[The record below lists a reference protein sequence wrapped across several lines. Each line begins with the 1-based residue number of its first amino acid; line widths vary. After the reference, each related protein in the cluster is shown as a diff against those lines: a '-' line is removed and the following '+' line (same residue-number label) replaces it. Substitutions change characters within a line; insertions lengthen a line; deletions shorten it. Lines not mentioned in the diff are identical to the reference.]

1 MSRALP
7 SILLLTLVYAMVLA
21 SFKPLDLLAGAVI
34 SCALIFGLNRFL
46 FPEKGWSGK
55 VRGGGFL
62 RRAVAFPVYAGA
74 VVWDI
79 IQGTWTVALYSL
91 GVKKLRAPG
100 IVAVP
105 IGERTSVGVAVSSLA
120 TTLSPG
126 TFLVEVNHERGVMLI
141 HSIEAEDPDAVRD
154 SLEHMYQ
161 RYQKKV
167 FP

>member
-7 SILLLTLVYAMVLA
+7 SIVLLTLVYALVLA
-21 SFKPLDLLAGAVI
+21 SFAPLDLLFGALV
-34 SCALIFGLNRFL
+34 SCVVVLTLSRFL
-46 FPEKGWSGK
+46 FPERGWSATI
-55 VRGGGFL
+55 RGGFL
-62 RRAVAFPVYAGA
+62 VRVAAFPVYAG
-74 VVWDI
+74 VVIWDI
-79 IQGTWTVALYSL
+79 IQGTWTVAAYSL
-91 GVKKLRAPG
+91 GIKKLQSPG

-105 IGERTSVGVAVSSLA
+105 IGERTPVGVAVSSLA

-126 TFLVEVNHERGVMLI
+126 TFLVEVDWERDVMLI
-141 HSIEAEDPDAVRD
+141 HAIEAEDPDAVRD

>member
-7 SILLLTLVYAMVLA
+7 SIVLLTLVYALVLS
-21 SFKPLDLLAGAVI
+21 SFKPLDLVFGVLISSVI
-34 SCALIFGLNRFL
+34 VFGLNRFL
-46 FPEKGWSGK
+46 FPERGWSGR
-55 VRGGGFL
+55 VRGGFL
-62 RRAVAFPVYAGA
+62 RRMAAFPVYAA
-74 VVWDI
+74 MVVWDI

-91 GVKKLRAPG
+91 GLKKLQSPG

-105 IGERTSVGVAVSSLA
+105 IGERTAVGIAVSTLA

-126 TFLVEVNHERGVMLI
+126 TFLVAVDYERRVMLI

-154 SLEHMYQ
+154 SLEQMYQ

>member
-7 SILLLTLVYAMVLA
+7 SIVLLTLVYAMVLA
-21 SFKPLDLLAGAVI
+21 SFKPLDLLAGALI
-34 SCALIFGLNRFL
+34 SGALVFGLGRFL
-46 FPEKGWSGK
+46 FPERGWSG
-55 VRGGGFL
+55 RIQGGFL
-62 RRAVAFPVYAGA
+62 RRAAAFPVYAGA

-79 IQGTWTVALYSL
+79 IQGTWTVALYSVGL
-91 GVKKLRAPG
+91 KKLQSPG

-105 IGERTSVGVAVSSLA
+105 IGERTPVGVAVSTLA

-126 TFLVEVNHERGVMLI
+126 TFLVEVNWERRVMLI
-141 HSIEAEDPDAVRD
+141 HAIEAEDPDAVRD
-154 SLEHMYQ
+154 YLEHMYQ

>member
-1 MSRALP
+1 M
-7 SILLLTLVYAMVLA
+7 
-21 SFKPLDLLAGAVI
+21 
-34 SCALIFGLNRFL
+34 
-46 FPEKGWSGK
+46 
-55 VRGGGFL
+55 
-62 RRAVAFPVYAGA
+62 

-91 GVKKLRAPG
+91 GLKKLQSPG

-105 IGERTSVGVAVSSLA
+105 IGERTAVGIAVSTLA

-126 TFLVEVNHERGVMLI
+126 TFLVAVDYERGVMLI
-141 HSIEAEDPDAVRD
+141 HSIEAGDPGAVRD
-154 SLEHMYQ
+154 SLEEMYQ

>member
-7 SILLLTLVYAMVLA
+7 SIVLLTLVYAMVLS
-21 SFKPLDLLAGAVI
+21 SFAPLDLLAGAVI
-34 SCALIFGLNRFL
+34 SSALVFGLNRFL
-46 FPEKGWSGK
+46 FPEMGWSGT
-55 VRGGGFL
+55 VRRGFL
-62 RRAVAFPVYAGA
+62 RRLVAFPVYAGA

-91 GVKKLRAPG
+91 SLKELQSPG

-105 IGERTSVGVAVSSLA
+105 IGERTAVGIAVSALA

-126 TFLVEVNHERGVMLI
+126 TFLVAVDYERGVMLI

>member
-7 SILLLTLVYAMVLA
+7 SVLLLTVVYVFVLA
-21 SFKPLDLLAGAVI
+21 SFHPLDVAAGVVF
-34 SCALIFGLNRFL
+34 SSALVFGLSRFL
-46 FPEKGWSGK
+46 YPERGWSSTI
-55 VRGGGFL
+55 RGGFL
-62 RRAVAFPVYAGA
+62 SRAAAFPAYAAA
-74 VVWDI
+74 VTWDV
-79 IQGTWTVALYSL
+79 IQGTWTVSLYTL
-91 GVKKLRAPG
+91 GLRKLQSPG

-105 IGERTSVGVAVSSLA
+105 IGERTQVGIAVSALA

-126 TFLVEVNHERGVMLI
+126 TFLVEVDWDRGVMLI
-141 HSIEAEDPDAVRD
+141 HAIEAEDPDAVRA